1 MMTRGRTWTRWAWI
15 LPVAAALM
23 AMLACSGGTGGV
35 TEPTVAPAQPTE
47 ATSEP
52 LQRPTP
58 TESSEDSSGEFEGYG
73 SGDVYDSF
81 VLVTDDYK
89 AIQVEIPEAW
99 AEVDGSPWMDGED
112 VIGASIWAA
121 PDLQAFA
128 DTWDV
133 PGVMFDVS
141 DDLAR
146 LGGYVQLLDYYR
158 EDYMEACK
166 FDQRYDYEDSA
177 FRGKYDLYNNCG
189 GPGGPTQILLT
200 AVPKDSSNAYLIR
213 VGVTI
218 ISDADWEAVDHI
230 LATFDVIDTLP

>member
-1 MMTRGRTWTRWAWI
+1 MTRGRTWTRWAWV
-15 LPVAAALM
+15 LPMAAALM
-23 AMLACSGGTGGV
+23 AMLACTGGTGNGA
-35 TEPTVAPAQPTE
+35 EPTATVEADEPT
-47 ATSEP
+47 AASKP
-52 LQRPTP
+52 LLRPTP
-58 TESSEDSSGEFEGYG
+58 TESSEESAGAFEGYAAG
-73 SGDVYDSF
+73 QAYESY
-81 VLVTDDYK
+81 VLVTDEYK

-99 AEVDGSPWMDGED
+99 SEVDGSPWMDGED
-112 VIGASIWAA
+112 VIGASIWGS
-121 PDLQAFA
+121 PDLQGFA

-158 EDYMEACK
+158 EDYLEACK
-166 FDQRYDYEDSA
+166 LDQRYDYEDTA
-177 FRGKYDLYNNCG
+177 FRGKYDLYKNCG

-200 AVPKDSSNAYLIR
+200 AVPKDNSNAYLIR

-230 LATFDVIDTLP
+230 MATFDVIDTLP

>member
-1 MMTRGRTWTRWAWI
+1 MKRGRTWKQWLWG
-15 LPVAAALM
+15 LSLAAVLM
-23 AMLACSGGTGGV
+23 AMLACSGGAGS
-35 TEPTVAPAQPTE
+35 
-47 ATSEP
+47 TSEP
-52 LQRPTP
+52 TSAPAEPTEKASEPLLKPTP
-58 TESSEDSSGEFEGYG
+58 TESSGETSGAFEGNAAG
-73 SGDVYDSF
+73 EAYDSY
-81 VLVTDDYK
+81 VRVTDDSK

-99 AEVDGSPWMDGED
+99 TEVDGSPWKDGED
-112 VIGASIWAA
+112 VIGASIWAS

-158 EDYMEACK
+158 EDYLKACK
-166 FDQRYDYEDSA
+166 LDQRYDYEDSA

-189 GPGGPTQILLT
+189 GPGGATQILLT
-200 AVPKDSSNAYLIR
+200 AVPKDNSTAYLIR

-218 ISDADWEAVDHI
+218 KSDADWEAVDHI
-230 LATFDVIDTLP
+230 MATFDVIGALP

>member
-1 MMTRGRTWTRWAWI
+1 MTRGRTWTRWAWI

-166 FDQRYDYEDSA
+166 LDQRYDYEDSA

>member
-1 MMTRGRTWTRWAWI
+1 MTRGRTWTRWVWV
-15 LPVAAALM
+15 LPVAATLM
-23 AMLACSGGTGGV
+23 SALACSGGAGDGTPPTAVPAQV
-35 TEPTVAPAQPTE
+35 TEAA
-47 ATSEP
+47 SEP

-73 SGDVYDSF
+73 TGDVYDSF
-81 VLVTDDYK
+81 VLVIDDYK
-89 AIQVEIPEAW
+89 AIQVEIPEVW
-99 AEVDGSPWMDGED
+99 TEVDGSPWMDGED

-133 PGVMFDVS
+133 PGMMFDVS

-158 EDYMEACK
+158 ADYMEACK
-166 FDQRYDYEDSA
+166 LDQRYDYEDSA

-218 ISDADWEAVDHI
+218 VSDADWEAVDHI
-230 LATFDVIDTLP
+230 MATFDVIDTLP